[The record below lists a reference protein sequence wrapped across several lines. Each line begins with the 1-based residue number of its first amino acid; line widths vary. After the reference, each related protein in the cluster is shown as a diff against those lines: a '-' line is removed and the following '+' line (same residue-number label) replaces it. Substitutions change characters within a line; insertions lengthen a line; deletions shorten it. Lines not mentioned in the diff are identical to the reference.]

1 MGEGHGGVFG
11 VRVCSLDVLDS
22 NLGLCSSTIYYSIFA
37 PLLFTTTSTYASGAL
52 TYVVWGGDGRN
63 C

>member
-1 MGEGHGGVFG
+1 M
-11 VRVCSLDVLDS
+11 RVCSLDVLDS

-52 TYVVWGGDGRN
+52 TYVVWGGEMAGTASV
-63 C
+63 